1 MNNDSKDSARFSHIV
16 YELNSGFIA
25 DPSAVGM
32 TWKSFGEFSSTFYI
46 ATKNLAETYLLLN
59 GNQLM
64 AGVPE

>member
-1 MNNDSKDSARFSHIV
+1 M
-16 YELNSGFIA
+16 
-25 DPSAVGM
+25 DPSAVGT

-59 GNQLM
+59 GNRLM